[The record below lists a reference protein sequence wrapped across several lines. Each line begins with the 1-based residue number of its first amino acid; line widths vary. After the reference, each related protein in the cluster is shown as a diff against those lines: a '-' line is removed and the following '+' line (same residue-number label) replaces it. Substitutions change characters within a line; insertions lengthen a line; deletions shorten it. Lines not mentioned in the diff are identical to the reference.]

1 VTRILI
7 IHDSQE
13 EKQKMRVTL
22 ESVGF
27 QVVTAENNQTA
38 LRKLYQTCPHTV
50 IMADNSAEGHKL
62 CSHIRG
68 ISNIPIVVLGSG
80 DEIARVTMLELGADV
95 YLGQTV
101 IAEELIARVRSL
113 LRRYK
118 GVKPANPNFNPETNR
133 VELGGRVF
141 NLTPTE
147 FRLFS
152 CLALNQ
158 GKVVPYSELIADV
171 WGRKISPDTVYLY
184 IRRLKQRLGIDSVGP
199 YRLLKYRGQGCC
211 FAEDKATVRTDRE
224 VMPIDKSGNE
234 YQKPAAIPCW

>member
-1 VTRILI
+1 MFTW
-7 IHDSQE
+7 
-13 EKQKMRVTL
+13 
-22 ESVGF
+22 
-27 QVVTAENNQTA
+27 
-38 LRKLYQTCPHTV
+38 
-50 IMADNSAEGHKL
+50 
-62 CSHIRG
+62 
-68 ISNIPIVVLGSG
+68 
-80 DEIARVTMLELGADV
+80 
-95 YLGQTV
+95 
-101 IAEELIARVRSL
+101 VRSL

-118 GVKPANPNFNPETNR
+118 GVKPANPNFDPQTNR

-171 WGRKISPDTVYLY
+171 WGRKISPDTIHLY

-211 FAEDKATVRTDRE
+211 FAEDKTTVRTNRE
-224 VMPIDKSGNE
+224 VMPIDNIENE
-234 YQKPAAIPCW
+234 YSKSSRYACR